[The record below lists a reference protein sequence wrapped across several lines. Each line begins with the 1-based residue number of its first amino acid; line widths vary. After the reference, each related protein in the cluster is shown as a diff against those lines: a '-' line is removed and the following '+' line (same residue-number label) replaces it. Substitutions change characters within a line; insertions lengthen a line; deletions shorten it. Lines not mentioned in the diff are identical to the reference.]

1 MLQCKHAR
9 RYPKT
14 PCGYTWPSVAR
25 SSHMVLSMMTSATQT
40 TTTMTYETAYAELNR
55 TMTRRQVEILIK
67 WVMSRALE
75 GCVHNWIADE
85 AKARFGVR
93 PELVR
98 GLLSV

>member
-1 MLQCKHAR
+1 
-9 RYPKT
+9 
-14 PCGYTWPSVAR
+14 
-25 SSHMVLSMMTSATQT
+25 MTTTATQTTT
-40 TTTMTYETAYAELNR
+40 TTTMTYETAYAELSR
-55 TMTRRQVEILIK
+55 TMTRRQVETLIK